1 MSINQKHFGLSDS
14 LVNAVNEA
22 LHPNQKKLDVAEPKG
37 KLDAQDFKK
46 LRGEGAKPDFL
57 DLDKDG
63 NKKEPMKKASKEIKE
78 DDAHFEKQSKKM
90 QDAINLHLRKGKSY
104 ADAAKAAKVH
114 VKEEVEELDELKGI
128 KSNFRK
134 LGYLGKASK
143 VIRKTDPKD
152 IANDPDTERKFKNRM
167 TGVKNLL
174 KRTQKEEALD
184 ELSKTTLG
192 SYAGKAATQ
201 RDDSRDKQGR
211 LSVPVKDREA
221 HSKLA
226 FKRAQGVKKAIS
238 KLGEESLDEK
248 AVSQAQQKAAGAA
261 LATQRGEYAGGKK
274 GGAVNRM
281 ALMKASELRKI
292 AATKRKGLPM
302 RKEEAEVTEADDAV
316 SKQIAAKKDA
326 MKKQIQQ
333 KIAQKQMSTMQA
345 KANKRLSSIN
355 ASNDIDKKEMKKG
368 GKEPIEVNPTMKN

>member
-37 KLDAQDFKK
+37 KLDAADFKK
-46 LRGEGAKPDFL
+46 LR
-57 DLDKDG
+57 
-63 NKKEPMKKASKEIKE
+63 KEENVDE
-78 DDAHFEKQSKKM
+78 DDKHFEKQSKKM

-104 ADAAKAAKVH
+104 ADAVKAAKVH
-114 VKEEVEELDELKGI
+114 VKEEV
-128 KSNFRK
+128 
-134 LGYLGKASK
+134 
-143 VIRKTDPKD
+143 
-152 IANDPDTERKFKNRM
+152 
-167 TGVKNLL
+167 
-174 KRTQKEEALD
+174 
-184 ELSKTTLG
+184 
-192 SYAGKAATQ
+192 
-201 RDDSRDKQGR
+201 
-211 LSVPVKDREA
+211 
-221 HSKLA
+221 
-226 FKRAQGVKKAIS
+226 
-238 KLGEESLDEK
+238 LDEK

-281 ALMKASELRKI
+281 ALMKAGELRKI

-355 ASNDIDKKEMKKG
+355 ASNDIDKEEMKKG
-368 GKEPIEVNPTMKN
+368 GKEPIEVNPAMRD

>member
-37 KLDAQDFKK
+37 KLDAADFKK
-46 LRGEGAKPDFL
+46 LR
-57 DLDKDG
+57 
-63 NKKEPMKKASKEIKE
+63 KEENVDE
-78 DDAHFEKQSKKM
+78 DDKHFEKQSKKM
-90 QDAINLHLRKGKSY
+90 QDAINLHLRRGKSY
-104 ADAAKAAKVH
+104 ADAVKAAKVH
-114 VKEEVEELDELKGI
+114 VKEDVEVEEGFVVRYNNPKSEKHGSEKHFDDQVAAKKHAARGNLIDKVGGKYTVHKTNEKGHD
-128 KSNFRK
+128 
-134 LGYLGKASK
+134 
-143 VIRKTDPKD
+143 V
-152 IANDPDTERKFKNRM
+152 
-167 TGVKNLL
+167 
-174 KRTQKEEALD
+174 KEEALD

-211 LSVPVKDREA
+211 LSVPVKDRVA

-238 KLGEESLDEK
+238 KLGEEALDEK

-281 ALMKASELRKI
+281 ALMKAGELRKI

-326 MKKQIQQ
+326 MQKQIQQ

-345 KANKRLSSIN
+345 KANKRLSNIN
-355 ASNDIDKKEMKKG
+355 ASSHDDKEEMKKG
-368 GKEPIEVNPTMKN
+368 GKEKIEINPAMRD

>member
-90 QDAINLHLRKGKSY
+90 QDAINMHLRKGKSY
-104 ADAAKAAKVH
+104 ADAAKAAKVY
-114 VKEEVEELDELKGI
+114 VKEEAEIEEGFVVRYNNPKSEKHGSEKHFDDQVAAKKHAARGNLIDKVGGKYTVHKTNEKGHD
-128 KSNFRK
+128 
-134 LGYLGKASK
+134 
-143 VIRKTDPKD
+143 V
-152 IANDPDTERKFKNRM
+152 
-167 TGVKNLL
+167 
-174 KRTQKEEALD
+174 KEEALD
-184 ELSKTTLG
+184 ELSKATLG
-192 SYAGKAATQ
+192 SYAAKAH
-201 RDDSRDKQGR
+201 KQGDMAAR
-211 LSVPVKDREA
+211 MSNGGQKKDMSA
-221 HSKLA
+221 IA
-226 FKRAQGVKKAIS
+226 NKRYQGVQTAIKK
-238 KLGEESLDEK
+238 LRETEELDEK

-281 ALMKASELRKI
+281 ALMKAGELRKI

-302 RKEEAEVTEADDAV
+302 RKEEAEVTEADDAMA
-316 SKQIAAKKDA
+316 KQIAAKKDA

-355 ASNDIDKKEMKKG
+355 ASNDTDKEEMKKG
-368 GKEPIEVNPTMKN
+368 GKEKIEINPAMRD

>member
-37 KLDAQDFKK
+37 KLDAADFKK
-46 LRGEGAKPDFL
+46 LR
-57 DLDKDG
+57 
-63 NKKEPMKKASKEIKE
+63 KEENVDE
-78 DDAHFEKQSKKM
+78 DDKHFEKQSKKM

-104 ADAAKAAKVH
+104 ADAVKAAKVH
-114 VKEEVEELDELKGI
+114 VKEEV
-128 KSNFRK
+128 
-134 LGYLGKASK
+134 
-143 VIRKTDPKD
+143 
-152 IANDPDTERKFKNRM
+152 
-167 TGVKNLL
+167 
-174 KRTQKEEALD
+174 
-184 ELSKTTLG
+184 
-192 SYAGKAATQ
+192 
-201 RDDSRDKQGR
+201 
-211 LSVPVKDREA
+211 
-221 HSKLA
+221 
-226 FKRAQGVKKAIS
+226 
-238 KLGEESLDEK
+238 LDEK

-281 ALMKASELRKI
+281 ALMKAGELRKI
-292 AATKRKGLPM
+292 AATKRKGLPV
-302 RKEEAEVTEADDAV
+302 RKEEAEQVDELSKNTLYSYGHKADKQIVRTNVMGVAKRTGGVGMKRGALKLKNRIAGSELAFKKAQKAQEEVEVTEADDAV

-355 ASNDIDKKEMKKG
+355 ASNDIDKEEMKKG
-368 GKEPIEVNPTMKN
+368 GKEKIEINPAMRD